1 MKREYDI
8 DIVSELPTGE
18 KFDAVIL
25 AVAHKQFKELDI
37 KSLVV
42 DNGVVYDVK
51 GILDRTIIDGRL

>member
-25 AVAHKQFKELDI
+25 AVAHNQFKELDI

>member
-8 DIVSELPTGE
+8 DIVSELPADE

-25 AVAHKQFKELDI
+25 AVAHNQFKELNI